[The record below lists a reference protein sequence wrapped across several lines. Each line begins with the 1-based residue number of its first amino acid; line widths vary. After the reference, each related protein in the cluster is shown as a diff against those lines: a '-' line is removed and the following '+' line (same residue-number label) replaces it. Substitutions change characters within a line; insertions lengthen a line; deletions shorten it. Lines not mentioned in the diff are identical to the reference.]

1 MQVSGPQGW
10 QDARG
15 LCKLPA
21 DLRSSTCH
29 ALPVPGSRVTMCC
42 YCPAEDRA
50 WGSPQGAEE
59 ARFPGVLPLL
69 LLLRLRLDV
78 EGDQFWPR

>member
-1 MQVSGPQGW
+1 
-10 QDARG
+10 
-15 LCKLPA
+15 
-21 DLRSSTCH
+21 
-29 ALPVPGSRVTMCC
+29 MCC